1 MMSPQEAAQD
11 SLGANKRIRADMI
24 SKSQNLENFKHNFT
38 MMSFLD

>member
-24 SKSQNLENFKHNFT
+24 RNNIRFQAVQNAAR
-38 MMSFLD
+38 